1 MNKLI
6 LSVLLLGMGQ
16 AAHAA
21 CLQTPIPGT
30 IITSNFGARFHPVLQ
45 IWRNH
50 NGTDF
55 RAAMNTRVQSAQSG
69 QVQFAGWSG
78 GGGNT
83 VYILGSDGTQT
94 RYLHLTKATIQPGDI
109 VQAGQVIGLSGN
121 TGHASAAPHLH
132 MEVRP
137 APGSTPVDAR
147 SRMCEQLAEKA
158 GAGPETSGGGEQ
170 APQVAGGGSASS
182 VPPSAPVRD
191 WTGMSTLQIMRTE
204 VERRFL
210 NPDWQMQIST
220 CSGDASL
227 VGTGNMDLAANPQQP
242 NVVDCKTHLWR
253 ELAYMKAFSNWMEFM
268 KTERREEILALLAA
282 SYATR
287 AKVQSAAELQVER
300 ENAAGKAGRMK

>member
-1 MNKLI
+1 MKKILLSLI
-6 LSVLLLGMGQ
+6 LIGAGQ
-16 AAHAA
+16 AAQAA

-30 IITSNFGARFHPVLQ
+30 IITSNFGARFHPVLH

-55 RAAMNTRVQSAQSG
+55 RAPMNTRVQSTQSG
-69 QVQFAGWSG
+69 QVQFSGFTG

-83 VYILGSDGTQT
+83 VYILGVDGTQT
-94 RYLHLTKATIQPGDI
+94 RYLHLTKATIQPGEI

-147 SRMCEQLAEKA
+147 SRMCEQLAEKS
-158 GAGPETSGGGEQ
+158 GAGPDSSGDGEA

-220 CSGDASL
+220 CSGDAAL
-227 VGTGNMDLAANPQQP
+227 LGTGNMDLAANPQAP

-268 KTERREEILALLAA
+268 KSERREEMLALLAA
-282 SYATR
+282 NYATK
-287 AKVQSAAELQVER
+287 AKMQSAAELQVAR
-300 ENAAGKAGRMK
+300 ETAASAIGRSK